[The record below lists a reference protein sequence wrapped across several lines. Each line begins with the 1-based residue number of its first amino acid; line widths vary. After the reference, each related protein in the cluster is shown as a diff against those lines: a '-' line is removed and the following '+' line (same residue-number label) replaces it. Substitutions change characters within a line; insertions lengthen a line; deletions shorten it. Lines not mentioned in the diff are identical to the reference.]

1 MKFLTAKSRITFGI
15 VCLIA
20 SIIAIASAMNL
31 GPDQRRATM
40 LGRSRLCEAIAIDC
54 AIHLNRSDMTS
65 VRCLL
70 DTLVARNDQLLSAGL
85 RRDHDRLDV
94 EAGNHVTFWNEESLQ
109 TTETHLSV
117 PLEVGSG
124 TWGHL
129 ELVFIPLAESGL
141 VGFMHRP
148 WTRFVL
154 VVCAISFCC
163 IYFYLGFVLQQLD
176 PSQSVPKRVRTALDS
191 LTEGLLLTDRKGRVV
206 LANEAFATWA
216 GRTPEKLIGQ
226 LATRF
231 PWVQIGD
238 REENDRIPHAL
249 RFPWLRA
256 IVDQAPQTRWLMKL
270 RDHDK
275 NELTVIANSSPIIGH
290 DGEYRGVMT
299 SFEDVSE
306 LERHKVE
313 LSHAKSA
320 ADRANKAKSMFLANM
335 SHEIRTPMNAIL
347 GYTEV
352 LRNGYF
358 DSEVNRQKYLAT
370 IHNSGEHLL
379 ALINDIL
386 DLSKIE
392 AGNMEIECERCST
405 RELLAQTVNTL
416 QIKAQQKRI
425 TLRYETDRTV
435 PDTIRTDAFRLKQ
448 ALLNL
453 IGNAIKFTDRGG
465 VTVIVRS
472 VREGSKQLLAFDV
485 IDTGVGIPPDQQK
498 KIFDP
503 FSQADSS
510 ITRKFGGTG
519 LGLSISRQ
527 IAEKLGGGIC
537 VESVPGQGSK
547 FTVTIDPGVVD
558 NVSMVRFSSEDD
570 IQAVE
575 IKPQES
581 RYRFEGKHF
590 LVVDD
595 GESNR
600 ELASLLLKRAGG
612 IITAAENGRE
622 ALDLASRN
630 RYDVILMDM
639 QMPVLD
645 GFSATRELRRRSYDG
660 PIIALT
666 ANVMQEDE
674 QMCREAGC
682 DAFLAKPISSA
693 LLLKTVALFVAHE
706 IFGTETESAD
716 TESGSLLSQESVLP
730 DRAEVQ
736 AESEILPS
744 LPMDDPDY
752 RMIAEMFVGRL
763 RTRVPEMKTAAS
775 INDLPVLAD
784 LAHWLKGAGGTAG
797 FDVFTGPAMTLQRA
811 ARNGQL
817 EDIQAALT
825 EIQSICERI
834 RFDLKTAE
842 SATLSPLSL

>member
-20 SIIAIASAMNL
+20 SIVAIAIAMNL

-65 VRCLL
+65 ARCLL

-85 RRDHDRLDV
+85 RRTNDRLDA
-94 EAGNHVTFWNEESLQ
+94 ETGNHVAFWGEESLQ
-109 TTETHLSV
+109 TTDTHLSI
-117 PLEVGSG
+117 PLEIGSG

-129 ELVFIPLAESGL
+129 ELVFMPLSESGL
-141 VGFMHRP
+141 MGFMQRP

-154 VVCAISFCC
+154 VVCSISFCS

-206 LANEAFATWA
+206 LANEAFAAWA

-238 REENDRIPHAL
+238 KEENEKIPPAL

-275 NELTVIANSSPIIGH
+275 NELTVIANSSPLVGH
-290 DGEYRGVMT
+290 DGDYRGVMT

-320 ADRANKAKSMFLANM
+320 ADRANQAKSMFLANM

-352 LRNGYF
+352 LRNGYV

-392 AGNMEIECERCST
+392 AGNMEIE
-405 RELLAQTVNTL
+405 REECVTQVLLAQTVSTL
-416 QIKAQQKRI
+416 LIKAQQKGI

-435 PDTIRTDAFRLKQ
+435 PGKIATDAFRLKQ

-453 IGNAIKFTDRGG
+453 IGNAIKFTDCGG
-465 VTVIVRS
+465 VTVIVRT
-472 VREGSKQLLAFDV
+472 VEEDQRQLLAFDV
-485 IDTGVGIPPDQQK
+485 IDTGTGIAAEQQK

-519 LGLSISRQ
+519 LGLSISKQ
-527 IAEKLGGGIC
+527 IAEKLGGGIR
-537 VESVPGQGSK
+537 VESVPGQGSR
-547 FTVTIDPGVVD
+547 FSLIIEPGVVD
-558 NVSMVRFSSEDD
+558 DASMVRFSSEDD
-570 IQAVE
+570 VLGVE
-575 IKPQES
+575 VKSQET
-581 RYRFEGKHF
+581 RYHFEDKHF

-612 IITAAENGRE
+612 KITTAVNGQE
-622 ALDLASRN
+622 ALDLAART

-645 GFSATRELRRRSYDG
+645 GFSATRELRRRGYAE

-666 ANVMQEDE
+666 ANIMQEDE
-674 QMCREAGC
+674 EMCREAGC
-682 DAFLAKPISSA
+682 NAFLGKPISAA
-693 LLLKTVALFVAHE
+693 LLLKTVASFVACE
-706 IFGTETESAD
+706 IVTLETEAD
-716 TESGSLLSQESVLP
+716 GSMPTPSEPQATILLQRGESQVE
-730 DRAEVQ
+730 D
-736 AESEILPS
+736 EILPS

-775 INDLPVLAD
+775 TNDLKVLAD

-797 FDVFTGPAMTLQRA
+797 FNAFTKPALTLQEA
-811 ARNGQL
+811 ARTSQL
-817 EDIQAALT
+817 KDIQNSLA
-825 EIQSICERI
+825 EIQSLCDRI
-834 RFDLKTAE
+834 RFDLRTE
-842 SATLSPLSL
+842 ECLT